1 MADTDDDSAL
11 RRIIASATGRDVS
24 ALRPSDSLRQ
34 VLGLDTVDLIRIV
47 VAAETVYGVEC
58 DAERLNRIDSYGDLL
73 AALRVGDQRARS
85 AA

>member
-1 MADTDDDSAL
+1 MADTHDDSAL

-24 ALRPSDSLRQ
+24 ALRPADSLRRI
-34 VLGLDTVDLIRIV
+34 LGLDTVDLIRIA

-58 DAERLNRIDSYGDLL
+58 NADRLHRIDRYGDLL
-73 AALRVGDQRARS
+73 AALGIGDERARS